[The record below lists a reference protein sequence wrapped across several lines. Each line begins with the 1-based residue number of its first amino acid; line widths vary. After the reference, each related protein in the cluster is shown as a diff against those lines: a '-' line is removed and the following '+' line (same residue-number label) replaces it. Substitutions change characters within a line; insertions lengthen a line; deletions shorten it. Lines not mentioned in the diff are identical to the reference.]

1 MTRDAG
7 LATIN
12 CTSCGA
18 GLDVLGGGRVVAHI
32 CGYCGAE
39 LDAQDNYKVLA
50 RFDGLKRPQSPFRI
64 GMTGTLSGVDYTV
77 IGTLEYRE
85 NWGGRSWTWVDHQLF
100 SPTHGYAWITVEEG
114 HLIFTRRYRRPVWM
128 SEYQVERAE
137 NRPYRSVDGQIYS
150 YFDTSTA
157 AIIFAEGEF
166 TWAPKIGD
174 QSSTVNALGR
184 DAMLSFSE
192 TGDEREVYRSSYLD
206 RAEVEAG
213 FGISTGL
220 KGKGTHALQVFTA
233 GPEFKFIRNAA
244 LAFALVSLMI
254 AGWLEARGGDEVLP
268 RQVFAAQTLPQTL
281 RFDLSDTTGL
291 TRIRIGGDA
300 MNSWAYIGVELD
312 DPEGEPL
319 FEAGRTIEFY
329 TGRDNDGVWREG
341 SNRGDIYFRPEVP
354 GSYALTLT
362 VEDQGLWD
370 VRNANPPLTRPAV
383 GQISVSL
390 QEGLSSGFWMML
402 LAAGFALAALYQY
415 GRRYWHYS
423 RRWSG
428 SDWSDED

>member
-1 MTRDAG
+1 MTRDAD
-7 LATIN
+7 LKTIN

-18 GLDVLGGGRVVAHI
+18 GLDVLGGGRVIVHI

-50 RFDGLKRPQSPFRI
+50 RFDGLTRPQSPFRI
-64 GMTGTLSGVDYTV
+64 GMTGTLAGVEHTV
-77 IGTLEYRE
+77 IGTLEHRE
-85 NWGGRSWTWVDHQLF
+85 DWGGRSWIWVDHQLF

-114 HLIFTRRYRRPVWM
+114 HLVFSRRFRRPVWM
-128 SEYQVERAE
+128 SERQVERAE
-137 NRPYRSVDGQIYS
+137 NRPNLRVDGQIYS
-150 YFDTSTA
+150 YYDTSTA
-157 AIIFAEGEF
+157 VITFAEGEF

-174 QSSTVNALGR
+174 RSITINVLGQ

-206 RAEVEAG
+206 KAEVEAG
-213 FGISTGL
+213 FDIQTGL
-220 KGKGTHALQVFTA
+220 QGRGTHPLQVFTT

-244 LAFALVSLMI
+244 LVFALVSLMI
-254 AGWLEARGGDEVLP
+254 AGWLETRGGREVLP
-268 RQVFAAQTLPQTL
+268 YQVFAAQTLPQTL
-281 RFDLSDTTGL
+281 RFDLFDTTGL

-319 FEAGRTIEFY
+319 FEAGRTVEFY

-341 SNRGDIYFRPEVP
+341 SNRGDIFFRPDVP

-362 VEDQGLWD
+362 IEDQGLWD
-370 VRNANPPLTRPAV
+370 ARNANPPLTRPAV

-390 QEGLSSGFWMML
+390 REGLSSGFWMVL
-402 LAAGFALAALYQY
+402 LAVGFGLAAMYQY
-415 GRRYWHYS
+415 GRRIWHRT